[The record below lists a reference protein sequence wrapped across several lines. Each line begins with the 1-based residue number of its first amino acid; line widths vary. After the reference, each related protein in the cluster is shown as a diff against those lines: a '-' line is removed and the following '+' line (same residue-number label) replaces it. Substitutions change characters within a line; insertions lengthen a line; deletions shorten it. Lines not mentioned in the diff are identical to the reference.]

1 PLFRAVCTAARWH
14 AFQGEA
20 GERVMAKMRVKWN
33 LKAWTALRH
42 APGDMADLDAQA
54 SRIAHA
60 AGPGFTRRQ
69 ARKGTAGPRPRARA
83 SVGTTDDKS
92 RRKQADENVLQRAL
106 NAGRG

>member
-1 PLFRAVCTAARWH
+1 
-14 AFQGEA
+14 
-20 GERVMAKMRVKWN
+20 MAKMRVKWN
-33 LKAWTALRH
+33 MKAWTALRN
-42 APGDMADLDAQA
+42 APGVMADLDARA

-69 ARKGTAGPRPRARA
+69 ARKGTAGRRPRARA
-83 SVGTTDDKS
+83 SVGTTDYKS

>member
-1 PLFRAVCTAARWH
+1 
-14 AFQGEA
+14 
-20 GERVMAKMRVKWN
+20 MAKMRVKWN
-33 LKAWTALRH
+33 MKAWTALRH
-42 APGDMADLDAQA
+42 APGVMADLDARA

-69 ARKGTAGPRPRARA
+69 ARKGTAGRRPRARA
-83 SVGTTDDKS
+83 SVGTTDYKS